1 MPTTRKT
8 NTHAATDLN
17 ECGLC
22 YESFGPKDDVVYC
35 MKNHVFHVHC
45 FDDHTGTRDSMTSD
59 AQTQDQIDCP
69 TCGAVM
75 LGLENIT
82 LSQVSSRVDSDAQFF
97 QIKKIVDGAGLSRE
111 DKS

>member
-1 MPTTRKT
+1 MKNKLEKTKTFISKMPLLNTVENFKSMETFMPTTRKT

-59 AQTQDQIDCP
+59 A
-69 TCGAVM
+69 
-75 LGLENIT
+75 
-82 LSQVSSRVDSDAQFF
+82 
-97 QIKKIVDGAGLSRE
+97 
-111 DKS
+111 